1 MNGADFRQRE
11 ELRAVLQR
19 IAKALERIA
28 DSLEADQHGR
38 APEPLSRR
46 AAPPKP

>member
-11 ELRAVLQR
+11 LLRAALER

-28 DSLEADQHGR
+28 ASMEAK
-38 APEPLSRR
+38 RR
-46 AAPPKP
+46 